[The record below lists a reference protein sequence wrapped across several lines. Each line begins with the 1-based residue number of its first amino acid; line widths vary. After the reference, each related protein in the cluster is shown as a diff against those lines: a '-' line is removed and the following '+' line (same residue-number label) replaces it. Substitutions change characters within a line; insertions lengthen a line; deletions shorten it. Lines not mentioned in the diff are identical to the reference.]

1 MTNLKNH
8 VKKKGEAE
16 LSVIFFFKGS
26 LPDTINLKDCAFP
39 FRTPIENC
47 FPALYGNISKR
58 NGILA
63 ANEYADKHQLNFT
76 VIDFRISLEDAVDTT
91 PKNKKEFFHSEVISL
106 NRLSRNKIFQL
117 YDDYIDDNSKKI
129 LKNKTAYLD
138 LIEKPE
144 LLTHLINHQDFEKL
158 KLLIYMAKTAISE
171 TPLTIGYI
179 PYKNWDVITSAACRL
194 HPNIKVNI

>member
-1 MTNLKNH
+1 MKNNIKTCEEVIEKLKAFDYVVVDSSKEVVH
-8 VKKKGEAE
+8 TTIKGKGRVARLKKINK
-16 LSVIFFFKGS
+16 
-26 LPDTINLKDCAFP
+26 DTINLKDCAFP

-58 NGILA
+58 NGVLA

-76 VIDFRISLEDAVDTT
+76 IIDFRISLEDAVDTT

-117 YDDYIDDNSKKI
+117 YDDYIDDNSKKN

-138 LIEKPE
+138 LIEKP
-144 LLTHLINHQDFEKL
+144 D
-158 KLLIYMAKTAISE
+158 
-171 TPLTIGYI
+171 
-179 PYKNWDVITSAACRL
+179 
-194 HPNIKVNI
+194 